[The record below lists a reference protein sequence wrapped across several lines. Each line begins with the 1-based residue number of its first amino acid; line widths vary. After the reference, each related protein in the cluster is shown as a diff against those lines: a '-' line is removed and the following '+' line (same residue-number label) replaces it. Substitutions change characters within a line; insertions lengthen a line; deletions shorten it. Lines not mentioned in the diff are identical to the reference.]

1 MSALPVVVLAG
12 PPGSGKSTV
21 AKVLSRLLELP
32 VRDTDDDVELKAGKP
47 ISDIFIDDGEPAF
60 RDLEVAAVAE
70 ALVEHS
76 GIVSLGGGAVLHPL
90 TQENLASYRNAGGT
104 VVFLDVSLAHAA
116 PRVGFNQARPL
127 LLGNPRSKWKVLM
140 DQRRPTYEAVSNLHV
155 LTDDKTPEQVAQ
167 EIVDSLKGGSK

>member
-32 VRDTDDDVELKAGKP
+32 VRDTDDDVEVKAGKP

-76 GIVSLGGGAVLHPL
+76 GIVSLGGGAILHPL
-90 TQENLASYRNAGGT
+90 TKENLAS
-104 VVFLDVSLAHAA
+104 
-116 PRVGFNQARPL
+116 
-127 LLGNPRSKWKVLM
+127 
-140 DQRRPTYEAVSNLHV
+140 
-155 LTDDKTPEQVAQ
+155 
-167 EIVDSLKGGSK
+167 